1 MFTIT
6 DSAGAAS
13 EVTVCAGGVFLF
25 FLAFCAKAA
34 LALPKVAARLKN
46 KEML

>member
-1 MFTIT
+1 MVLVLTIT

-25 FLAFCAKAA
+25 FFAFCA
-34 LALPKVAARLKN
+34 
-46 KEML
+46 